1 MTRIFRRVQ
10 VSIVS
15 VVIAVNVMIRDVM
28 VRLDGTV
35 ADDLRLSAA
44 AEIARRFEGH
54 VTGLFLNILPPP
66 LPADAEGV
74 ATAQTA
80 LLVEEARAAGD
91 AVAQLL
97 TARLVKLETPV
108 AIRRFDIFSDQI
120 AKVSAREARTAD
132 TFIALRPSGVP
143 DEPKHIVDGVLLGSG
158 RHLFLVPPF
167 ERRAIGWAQALVGWN
182 GSREAARALA
192 EALPYLKLA
201 RSVRVC
207 VVDDRPPVGEQALL
221 GTDAKRLLQHH
232 GINATVCHIKSRKG
246 EVAATLIAEASS
258 QDADLLVL
266 GAYGHSRLREWLLG
280 GVTREVLHHATVPLL
295 LAH

>member
-1 MTRIFRRVQ
+1 MPVE
-10 VSIVS
+10 
-15 VVIAVNVMIRDVM
+15 VMIKDVM

-66 LPADAEGV
+66 LPVDPEGV
-74 ATAQTA
+74 GAAQTT
-80 LLVEEARAAGD
+80 LLMEEARAAGD
-91 AVAQLL
+91 AVVQLL
-97 TARLVKLETPV
+97 RARLAKLGTPV
-108 AIRRFDIFSDQI
+108 EIRRFDVFSDEV
-120 AKVSAREARTAD
+120 AKVSARQARTAD
-132 TFIALRPSGVP
+132 TFIALRPSGAP
-143 DEPKHIVDGVLLGSG
+143 EESTQIVEGVLFGSG
-158 RHLFLVPPF
+158 RHLFLVPPG
-167 ERRAIGWAQALVGWN
+167 EHRAIGLGHALVGWN

-207 VVDDRPPVGEQALL
+207 VVDDRPPVAERALL
-221 GTDAKRLLQHH
+221 GTNAKRHLHHH
-232 GINATVCHIKSRKG
+232 GINATVDHIRGRKG
-246 EVAATLIAEASS
+246 EVGAALIAEARS
-258 QDADLLVL
+258 QDADLLVM

-280 GVTREVLHHATVPLL
+280 GVTYEVLHHAPVPLL